1 MKMEERD
8 LAKVPED
15 LPVPVD
21 DGACDHL
28 VGMEVPSIEL
38 AATTG
43 GYVDLARVPGRAV
56 VFVYPRTGRPG
67 EEPLVAE
74 WDSIPGARGCTPQ
87 TCGFRDRL
95 GEFTGLHCRVY
106 GVSTQTTEYQKEM
119 TRRLNVTFPVLSD
132 AQLKLAIAIGLPT
145 FKAAGQVLLKR
156 MSMVVDDGKIVR
168 VFYPVFPPDRS
179 AETVLQWLRDPYAK
193 ISSRLRK
200 LN

>member
-1 MKMEERD
+1 MTERD
-8 LAKVPED
+8 FTNLPAD

-28 VGMEVPSIEL
+28 VEMEVPSIAL
-38 AATTG
+38 SATTG

-67 EEPLVAE
+67 EEIPG

-87 TCGFRDRL
+87 TCGFRDL
-95 GEFTGLHCRVY
+95 HGEFTALHCRVY

-119 TRRLNVTFPVLSD
+119 TRRLSVTFPVLSD
-132 AQLKLAIAIGLPT
+132 AELRLANALGLPT
-145 FKAAGQVLLKR
+145 FEAAGQVLLKR
-156 MSMVVDDGKIVR
+156 LSMVIDDGKIVK
-168 VFYPVFPPDRS
+168 VFYPVFPPDKS
-179 AETVLQWLRDPYAK
+179 AETVLDWLRNEGRAN
-193 ISSRLRK
+193 SSGRLRK